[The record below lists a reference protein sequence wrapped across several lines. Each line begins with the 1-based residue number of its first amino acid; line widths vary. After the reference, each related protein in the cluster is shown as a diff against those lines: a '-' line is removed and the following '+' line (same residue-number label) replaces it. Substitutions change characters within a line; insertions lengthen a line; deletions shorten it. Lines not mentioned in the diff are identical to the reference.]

1 MTLPDIEL
9 YSAEV
14 LLVQLDMALKLLS
27 SEPLEVRA
35 GVCRLLA
42 SGSKALSVEGE
53 DVALES
59 GEAWHASLDAMPCSG
74 PIVTV
79 AMYLQVPGSRDVI
92 NVLKA
97 LAAASLPDLTT
108 TLGGARPHL

>member
-1 MTLPDIEL
+1 MALPDIKL

-14 LLVQLDMALKLLS
+14 LLVQLDMSLKLPPGES
-27 SEPLEVRA
+27 LEVRA
-35 GVCRLLA
+35 SVCRLLA
-42 SGSKALSVEGE
+42 RCSKALSVEGE

-59 GEAWHASLDAMPCSG
+59 RETWHASLIAIPCSG
-74 PIVTV
+74 SIVTV

-92 NVLKA
+92 NVQKA

-108 TLGGARPHL
+108 LGGARPHL